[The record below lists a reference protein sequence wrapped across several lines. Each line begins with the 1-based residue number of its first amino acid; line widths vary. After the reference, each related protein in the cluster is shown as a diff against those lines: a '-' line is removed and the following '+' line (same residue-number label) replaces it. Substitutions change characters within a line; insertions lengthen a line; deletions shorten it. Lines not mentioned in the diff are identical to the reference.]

1 VQPGILID
9 QLRLNWRRPAASIV
23 RHWPPGTQLLELPNA
38 LVRVRSVGSGDRTIL
53 LTPDA
58 PVVLENY
65 TALIECLAPH
75 ARVICFEFPG
85 CGFSFPRFGF
95 GFTLSDYVGV
105 TKGVMDA
112 LQIERATPAFT
123 CVNAMVAMAFARR
136 YPDRVDNL
144 ILSQVASV
152 PEMHAFVQRIDIRVS
167 GMSMF
172 RTPVVGQL
180 FMALKRAYVAHGWF
194 KIALPKGF
202 PADAIW
208 TVAKPAYDAGCD
220 FCLASL
226 VQGQSSIVPQDVA
239 IGRRPVT
246 VFWGDADRTHF
257 KTNKESIREPA
268 PGAVSHHL
276 PDRGHCL
283 DIETPEEFSR
293 LLLAAM

>member
-1 VQPGILID
+1 M
-9 QLRLNWRRPAASIV
+9 
-23 RHWPPGTQLLELPNA
+23 RHWPPDTQLIELPTA
-38 LVRVRSVGSGDRTIL
+38 LIRVRSVGSGDRTIL

-65 TALIECLAPH
+65 TALIELLASY

-105 TKGVMDA
+105 TKSVMDA
-112 LQIERATPAFT
+112 FQIERATPAFT
-123 CVNAMVAMAFARR
+123 CVNAMVAMALARR
-136 YPDRVDNL
+136 YPERVDSL

-152 PEMHAFVQRIDIRVS
+152 SEMQAFVRRIDIRIAGV
-167 GMSMF
+167 SMF

-180 FMALKRAYVAHGWF
+180 FMALKRADMARGWF

-202 PADAIW
+202 PAESIW
-208 TVAKPAYDAGCD
+208 NVAKPAYDAGCE

-226 VQGQSSIVPQDVA
+226 VQGQLSVDPQDLA
-239 IGRRPVT
+239 IGDRRVT

-257 KTNKESIREPA
+257 KTDKESICKHA
-268 PGAVSHHL
+268 PSAVIHHL
-276 PDRGHCL
+276 PDRGHCP
-283 DIETPEEFSR
+283 DIEAPEEFSR

>member
-1 VQPGILID
+1 M
-9 QLRLNWRRPAASIV
+9 RR
-23 RHWPPGTQLLELPNA
+23 WPPGTQLLELPNA
-38 LVRVRSVGSGDRTIL
+38 LIRVRAVGSGDRTIL

-65 TALIECLAPH
+65 NALIEFLAPH

-95 GFTLSDYVGV
+95 DFTLSDYVGV
-105 TKGVMDA
+105 TKRVMDA
-112 LQIERATPAFT
+112 LQIESATPAFT

-136 YPDRVDNL
+136 YPDRVDSL
-144 ILSQVASV
+144 VLSQVASV
-152 PEMHAFVQRIDIRVS
+152 PQMHAFVQRIDIRVA
-167 GMSMF
+167 GVSMF

-180 FMALKRAYVAHGWF
+180 FMALKRADVAHGWF

-202 PADAIW
+202 PVDSIW
-208 TVAKPAYDAGCD
+208 NVAKPVYDAGCA

-226 VQGQSSIVPQDVA
+226 VQGQLSIVPQDLT
-239 IGRRPVT
+239 IGRRRVT

-257 KTNKESIREPA
+257 KTNKESVCEHA
-268 PGAVSHHL
+268 PGAVIHHL
-276 PDRGHCL
+276 PDRGHCP
-283 DIETPEEFSR
+283 DIEAPEEFSR